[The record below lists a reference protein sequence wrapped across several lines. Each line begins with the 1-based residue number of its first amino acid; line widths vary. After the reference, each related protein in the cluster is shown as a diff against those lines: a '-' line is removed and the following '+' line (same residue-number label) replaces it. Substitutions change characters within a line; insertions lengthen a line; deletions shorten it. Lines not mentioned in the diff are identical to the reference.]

1 MFKKVFH
8 RLNLQNFIILLLL
21 TISVIL
27 FFYVFYKAE
36 ILWKGILNQVYLKF
50 YILSII
56 LILFFLI
63 ALFLPKEI
71 KKSILLILFSALI
84 TIYLIESILTFFK
97 VKNYDNYD
105 YRTKFEVYNDL
116 KKEGIDA
123 APTFSQSYFL
133 TNDNVDLYPLGG
145 ISLKKTVFCNETG
158 KWSIFD
164 SDRFGFNNEDQVW
177 DEEKIEF
184 IFIGDSFTAGACVQK
199 GENIPDNFK
208 KITNKNVINLG
219 YEGTGQL
226 IHLAFL
232 NEFGF
237 EKNPANII
245 INYYENDLK
254 DISQEKKSKH
264 LLNYLKDNYTQ
275 NLKYKQNLKNKIM
288 NEVVNNLNKQMI
300 NASGNVGKIKLYKEM
315 GIDIERLSKED
326 SKIIKFLKL
335 RNLRKAI
342 SIGLTIFK
350 EDDLKSNF
358 EIFEKIISKI
368 NTNKD
373 ENTNLYF
380 VFLPSLDRYHFKI
393 KNDDEYRNKKDILDI
408 VKKIG
413 IPVIDIHKEFFKK
426 QKDPKKFFPF
436 KREVHYTPEGYRQI
450 SKIIFERIQLLKN

>member
-1 MFKKVFH
+1 M
-8 RLNLQNFIILLLL
+8 
-21 TISVIL
+21 
-27 FFYVFYKAE
+27 
-36 ILWKGILNQVYLKF
+36 
-50 YILSII
+50 
-56 LILFFLI
+56 
-63 ALFLPKEI
+63 
-71 KKSILLILFSALI
+71 
-84 TIYLIESILTFFK
+84 
-97 VKNYDNYD
+97 
-105 YRTKFEVYNDL
+105 

-232 NEFGF
+232 NEFGL
-237 EKNPANII
+237 KNPANII

-368 NTNKD
+368 NTNKK

>member
-1 MFKKVFH
+1 MG
-8 RLNLQNFIILLLL
+8 R
-21 TISVIL
+21 
-27 FFYVFYKAE
+27 
-36 ILWKGILNQVYLKF
+36 
-50 YILSII
+50 
-56 LILFFLI
+56 
-63 ALFLPKEI
+63 
-71 KKSILLILFSALI
+71 
-84 TIYLIESILTFFK
+84 
-97 VKNYDNYD
+97 
-105 YRTKFEVYNDL
+105 R
-116 KKEGIDA
+116 
-123 APTFSQSYFL
+123 
-133 TNDNVDLYPLGG
+133 
-145 ISLKKTVFCNETG
+145 
-158 KWSIFD
+158 
-164 SDRFGFNNEDQVW
+164 
-177 DEEKIEF
+177 KIEF

-350 EDDLKSNF
+350 EDDLKNNF

-368 NTNKD
+368 N
-373 ENTNLYF
+373 
-380 VFLPSLDRYHFKI
+380 
-393 KNDDEYRNKKDILDI
+393 KK
-408 VKKIG
+408 K
-413 IPVIDIHKEFFKK
+413 
-426 QKDPKKFFPF
+426 
-436 KREVHYTPEGYRQI
+436 
-450 SKIIFERIQLLKN
+450 